1 MSIALKQVRSAV
13 ASQILTVS
21 GMHLSRLPSAYFTRQ
36 QNTLAHKSFV
46 VSIGSVED
54 QGERMRRGH
63 VIYVRTEVE
72 VKFAYR
78 LRPKDI
84 YPTDYDLSLD
94 VEADIIGACLQD
106 YASIQNEIEIRFI
119 RSSREIS
126 DSIEY
131 QISTLTFQVLHSLSN
146 S

>member
-1 MSIALKQVRSAV
+1 MSIHLKNVRAAV
-13 ASQILTVS
+13 ASQILTIS
-21 GMHLSRLPSAYFTRQ
+21 GMHLSRLPPAYFGRQ

-46 VSIGSVED
+46 VGIESVED
-54 QGERMRRGH
+54 TGERQRRSH
-63 VIYVRTEVE
+63 DLYVRTTVE
-72 VKFAYR
+72 VQFAYR

-94 VEADIIGACLQD
+94 LEGDVIAAVMGT
-106 YASIQNEIEIRFI
+106 YSGIQNEISIRFA

-131 QISTLTFQVLHSLSN
+131 QITTLTFFVTHNLS